1 MRMAIMLRKSA
12 FFVIAVAAHSLAF
25 GLNISDDFT
34 QGAVNDSPGNGN
46 GMDWA
51 PVGTACLTAGTSTNN
66 STSVA
71 TTNSKYSNIPACN
84 TISGSGIT
92 TTPEAVGSGALRLTN
107 AATGQVGA
115 IVSNGTFP
123 SNQGIQVTFTTYTYQ
138 GSTGTSPGGDGM
150 GFFLQDASIP
160 LTLPYVGANITDPTT
175 SSIGPAG
182 GSLGYACSLRKDSN
196 TNGITGGYLG
206 LGMDEFGNF
215 TNGGGEYYSDVA
227 ATSPQS
233 PRANPGRLAN
243 TIALR
248 GAGNVSWY
256 YLNNQWPS
264 LYPTTTSSADQMTIM
279 HNTCRTGVLQQN
291 TTFSI
296 TSTSALS
303 WSSTNSWLT
312 VTVPSNHG
320 FAVGDIVN
328 ISSPVMANGMKSGG
342 NWIIGSYDVKAVP
355 TSKSFSV
362 YFPDGGTSITAPGS
376 SALNTVTANL
386 TYTTSALSWSSGSGG
401 VLTVTVGT
409 NVGFKVGDTV
419 NIASSSATL
428 PPKVN
433 GTSIVG
439 TYVVTGVSGK
449 NFTIAYPNGS
459 TTYANASNGK
469 VSVKV
474 MDYPY
479 LAGSAVTLP
488 STTPMWSNAATRS
501 AAQPI
506 TYKLSIS
513 PGGLLNFLYSF
524 NGGAFQ
530 PVLTNSP
537 ITASNGTLPAN
548 FRFGFLS
555 STGNATSIHEITC
568 FAAQPTESGSSAAA
582 NTVQSGQVRTGTQVY
597 LASYNPN
604 TWAGS
609 LVSDA
614 IVNTNG
620 VLSVSSTAQWDADCV
635 LTGGGCSSMGSVNGV
650 PTNTLTAQAPTSR
663 NILTWNGSA
672 GVPFQWANLTSAQQ
686 SLLNSTDTAGSNR
699 VDWLRGVRTQEQ
711 VSSGAFRTRAGV
723 LGDIIDS
730 SPTWVGPPS
739 KNYGASFTDALTG
752 AAGPE
757 SSYLTFKSN
766 LATRLNVVYSGS
778 NDGMLHGFRS
788 GANYSDGSYDS
799 RLNDG
804 TEVLAFVPAGVLSAY
819 ATTGLSW
826 SGGVLTITAPNHDFV
841 VGDTVKITSVSSSA
855 PSVAGT
861 SIVGSYV
868 VTAVSGS
875 TFSVSYPS
883 GSTTYANVSN
893 GLVKAQKNS
902 VASLTDPLY
911 THSFFVDAAPG
922 YGDVYYAGAW
932 HTWLVGGK
940 GPGGAEIYALDITD
954 PSGIVTSTLSFSES
968 HAASLVKG
976 DWTPASLTSCT
987 NATSNCGNNLGNTY
1001 GIPLV
1006 RRLHNGKWAII
1017 FGNGIGSTNGHAGVY
1032 IGVISPTDG
1041 SVSFVWLDTGS
1052 GGTGSSANGIASV
1065 ASADLD
1071 ADFVIDYLY
1080 AGDLQGNV
1088 WRFDL
1093 TSSDPTVWAASKFG
1107 QPTATPLFIATD
1119 SSGNRQPIT
1128 SSIAVTATLTGS
1140 AQRVILGFGT
1150 GRATP
1155 FTTSSAT
1162 TYQSGTQSV
1171 YGIWD
1176 WDMSTWNA
1184 LPNTQT
1190 NYGSLAAVT
1199 ASPYRTFTR
1208 TDLATSTVATQTA
1221 TTRTAAVATVCWN
1234 GSTACGSGN
1243 TQYGWKFDLP
1253 DSHEQVIYNP
1263 VFSGGEMLLN
1273 TIIPPQNSV
1282 GQCILSLPTGWTMAF
1297 NMASGGGQPQ
1307 NVFPDASG
1315 SLVVA
1320 SGASGIVGLKLGA
1333 VGTPYIVA
1341 VGSQQYVISSDVDG
1355 GPANINQLN
1364 TQGGV
1369 TVKPVSWEQLR

>member
-1 MRMAIMLRKSA
+1 MRMSSVVRKSA
-12 FFVIAVAAHSLAF
+12 FFVIAAAVHSLAF

-46 GMDWA
+46 GMDWQ
-51 PVGTACLTAGTSTNN
+51 PLGTACLTAGSSTNN
-66 STSVA
+66 STTVA

-107 AATGQVGA
+107 AASSQVGA

-123 SNQGIQVTFTTYTYQ
+123 SNQGIQVTFTTYTYM
-138 GSTGTSPGGDGM
+138 GTTGTNPGGDGM

-160 LTLPYVGANITDPTT
+160 LTLPYVGANITDTTT

-196 TNGITGGYLG
+196 TNGVTGGYLG
-206 LGMDEFGNF
+206 LGMDEYGNF
-215 TNGGGEYYSDVA
+215 TNGGPEWYSDVA
-227 ATSPQS
+227 ATSAQS

-243 TIALR
+243 TISLR

-256 YLNNQWPS
+256 YLNNQYPS
-264 LYPTTTSSADQMTIM
+264 LYPSTTSSTDQMTIM

-303 WSSTNSWLT
+303 WSSSNSWLT
-312 VTVPSNHG
+312 VTLPSNHG

-328 ISSPVMANGMKSGG
+328 IASPVMANGMKSGG

-355 TSKSFSV
+355 SSKSFSV

-386 TYTTSALSWSSGSGG
+386 TYTTSALSWSGG
-401 VLTVTVGT
+401 VLTITVGT

-419 NIASSSATL
+419 NIASSSATS

-439 TYVVTGVSGK
+439 SYVVTGVSGK
-449 NFTIAYPNGS
+449 TFTVAYPNGS
-459 TTYANASNGK
+459 TTYANTSNGK
-469 VSVKV
+469 VAVKV

-488 STTPMWSNAATRS
+488 AATPMWSNAATRS
-501 AAQPI
+501 AAKPI

-663 NILTWNGSA
+663 NIITWNGSS
-672 GVPFQWANLTSAQQ
+672 GIPFQWTNLTSAQQ
-686 SLLNSTDTAGSNR
+686 TVLNSTDSAGSNR
-699 VDWLRGVRTQEQ
+699 LDWMRGVRTQEQ

-739 KNYGASFTDALTG
+739 KNYGTSFVDALTNTT
-752 AAGPE
+752 GPE

-778 NDGMLHGFRS
+778 NDGILHGFRS
-788 GANYSDGSYDS
+788 GANNTDGTYNST
-799 RLNDG
+799 LNDG
-804 TEVLAFVPAGVLSAY
+804 TEVLGFVPGGVLSNSTV
-819 ATTGLSW
+819 ATLS
-826 SGGVLTITAPNHDFV
+826 
-841 VGDTVKITSVSSSA
+841 
-855 PSVAGT
+855 
-861 SIVGSYV
+861 
-868 VTAVSGS
+868 
-875 TFSVSYPS
+875 
-883 GSTTYANVSN
+883 
-893 GLVKAQKNS
+893 
-902 VASLTDPLY
+902 DPLY
-911 THSFFVDAAPG
+911 SHNFFVDAAPG

-954 PSGIVTSTLSFSES
+954 PSGIVTSSLSFSES

-976 DWTPASLTSCT
+976 DWTPASLTSCV
-987 NATSNCGNNLGNTY
+987 NATTSCGNNLGNTY

-1032 IGVISPTDG
+1032 IGVISPSDG
-1041 SVSFVWLDTGS
+1041 SVSFIWLDTGS
-1052 GGTGSSANGIASV
+1052 GGTGTSANGITSV

-1071 ADFVIDYLY
+1071 GDFVIDYLY

-1093 TSSDPTVWAASKFG
+1093 TSTDQTLWAVSKFG
-1107 QPTATPLFIATD
+1107 QPTATPLFIAKD

-1128 SSIAVTATLTGS
+1128 SSLAVTATLTGG
-1140 AQRVILGFGT
+1140 AQRVVLGFGT

-1155 FTTSSAT
+1155 FTSSSAT

-1176 WDMSTWNA
+1176 WDMTAWNA
-1184 LPNTQT
+1184 LPNTKS
-1190 NYGSLAAVT
+1190 NYAALATVT
-1199 ASPYRTFTR
+1199 TSPYRTFTR

-1221 TTRTAAVATVCWN
+1221 TSRTAAQAVVCWN

-1253 DSHEQVIYNP
+1253 DTGEQVIYNP

-1273 TIIPPQNSV
+1273 TIVPPQNSV

-1320 SGASGIVGLKLGA
+1320 SGASSIVGLKLGA

-1355 GPANINQLN
+1355 GPANINKLN